1 MKAHVPQQTGEAA
14 AGAQGWG
21 GSGAI
26 PRRATAG
33 TQQPGTPH
41 GSTPGVGLPACSP
54 GSVPHCKVFKCN
66 FLIFL
71 KGPQLLT
78 CCVFFPSFF
87 FSKAQ
92 HLISMHSSHCSPSWS
107 ALCWHPRPTQSTP
120 GQEEGTVPTYSLLRE
135 NNLRLLCRSGK
146 KKGGAL
152 LYRKQFQGQNLPLC
166 FASSV
171 AKSPLFII
179 IFSVTS
185 APQLL

>member
-92 HLISMHSSHCSPSWS
+92 HLISMRSSHCSPSQWDRS
-107 ALCWHPRPTQSTP
+107 QANTEHSWAGGRHCAHLQPSQREQPQTP
-120 GQEEGTVPTYSLLRE
+120 LQIR
-135 NNLRLLCRSGK
+135 K
-146 KKGGAL
+146 KKGGFAL
-152 LYRKQFQGQNLPLC
+152 
-166 FASSV
+166 
-171 AKSPLFII
+171 
-179 IFSVTS
+179 
-185 APQLL
+185 